1 MREVIF
7 DIEVHR
13 GTITL
18 TSSHPEFWAAFY
30 KPSDKPH
37 LCLSYRTYTEDLELL
52 AQAFEVATIEARE
65 LGWIG

>member
-18 TSSHPEFWAAFY
+18 TSSHPRQPFTNRRT
-30 KPSDKPH
+30 SHICD
-37 LCLSYRTYTEDLELL
+37 LGYRTYTEDLELL

>member
-7 DIEVHR
+7 DIEVR
-13 GTITL
+13 RTITL
-18 TSSHPEFWAAFY
+18 TSSHPPAAFY

-37 LCLSYRTYTEDLELL
+37 LCLGYRTYTEDLELL